1 MKSQVV
7 ELQVEN
13 KNSKVN
19 EYNYNKSKSLSRIN
33 KESGKRKWYEPN
45 MSDLWYNN
53 ENANTKTN
61 FRNSGRTER
70 VKREMQRN

>member
-1 MKSQVV
+1 
-7 ELQVEN
+7 
-13 KNSKVN
+13 
-19 EYNYNKSKSLSRIN
+19 
-33 KESGKRKWYEPN
+33 

-53 ENANTKTN
+53 QNANTKTN